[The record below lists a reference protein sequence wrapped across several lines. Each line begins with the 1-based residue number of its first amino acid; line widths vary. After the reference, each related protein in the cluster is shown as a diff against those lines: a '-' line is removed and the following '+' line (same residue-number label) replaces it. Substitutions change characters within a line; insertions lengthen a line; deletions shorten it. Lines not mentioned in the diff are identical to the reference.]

1 MRTAATSIR
10 CDGDGGPQN
19 IYGQFAKP
27 ANYLQKFKEDFGI
40 DIISLTDEELVFDLK
55 CVDASLAN
63 ALRRILIAEV
73 PTMAI
78 EQVYIQDN
86 SSIIQDEVLA
96 HRLGLIPIKADP
108 RAFNFQNAQ
117 CEEDEDNT
125 LVFKLE
131 TSYEELEDENED
143 EMIYSAEVLA
153 PSRLVLSKHLEWE
166 PQGSQSDKFPD
177 GIAPV
182 HDDILIAKLRPGQ
195 KLNLEMRCCKGVGA
209 THAKW
214 SPVATATY
222 RLLPQISF
230 KQDVEGELATKLV
243 ELCPMNVFDIE
254 DLGGGKTKAVVARE
268 RNCSV
273 CRECVREEEWKERVK
288 LERKVDHFIF
298 NVESVGM
305 LPPEVLFLE
314 AFDLLKHKCNVVMGE
329 IGGS

>member
-1 MRTAATSIR
+1 
-10 CDGDGGPQN
+10 
-19 IYGQFAKP
+19 
-27 ANYLQKFKEDFGI
+27 
-40 DIISLTDEELVFDLK
+40 
-55 CVDASLAN
+55 
-63 ALRRILIAEV
+63 
-73 PTMAI
+73 
-78 EQVYIQDN
+78 
-86 SSIIQDEVLA
+86 
-96 HRLGLIPIKADP
+96 
-108 RAFNFQNAQ
+108 
-117 CEEDEDNT
+117 
-125 LVFKLE
+125 VFKLE

-143 EMIYSAEVLA
+143 EMIDSAEVLA

-288 LERKVDHFIF
+288 LERKVDHFICKCYSF
-298 NVESVGM
+298 LFVWTVAHGMLTAVNVESVGM

-314 AFDLLKHKCNVVMGE
+314 AVDVLKHKCNVVMGE